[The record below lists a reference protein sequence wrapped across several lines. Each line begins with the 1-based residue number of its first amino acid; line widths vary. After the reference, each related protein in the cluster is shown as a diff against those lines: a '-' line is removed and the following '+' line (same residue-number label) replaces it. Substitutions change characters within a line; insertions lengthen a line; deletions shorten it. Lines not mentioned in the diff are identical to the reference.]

1 MNQTN
6 EKNMKKLINEMKK
19 LERNTEIYQMKGKD
33 MQNKSNSRGEP

>member
-33 MQNKSNSRGEP
+33 MHQAQVKFKR

>member
-19 LERNTEIYQMKGKD
+19 LINEMKKLERNTEIY
-33 MQNKSNSRGEP
+33 